1 MLIGPTL
8 YHAVIPLIVDPK
20 INNPDL
26 SKKIK
31 GQIEVVK
38 KSLKP
43 DFSNYDYWIGKSYI
57 LIAEIF
63 ISMDEMFQANAT
75 LESLIENT
83 QINEIKDR
91 ASELKNKIIIN
102 E

>member
-1 MLIGPTL
+1 
-8 YHAVIPLIVDPK
+8 
-20 INNPDL
+20 
-26 SKKIK
+26 
-31 GQIEVVK
+31 
-38 KSLKP
+38 
-43 DFSNYDYWIGKSYI
+43 
-57 LIAEIF
+57 
-63 ISMDEMFQANAT
+63 MDEMFQANAT